1 MKVQKINST
10 NTPSFQ
16 GIYLGKSKNYINNI
30 ETGIDLFEI
39 TNKDKAFLEKLRNT
53 VKMEKLFPSD
63 QIPEYKYDRWQEMLS
78 GAVDTA
84 YNRNRKCIIAAKD
97 NKPCGIMTFEQG
109 EKRFHLDCVCTWPV
123 EVGHKV
129 PLAGQTLF
137 KQMFG
142 YFLESK
148 ANLLD
153 LTAILNGPFDTV
165 CKYMRLGFKQTGG
178 ENNLVAMRITR
189 SRAEDTM
196 KKLNDVIFT
205 TKSKNSTEVD
215 LSKELN
221 L

>member
-1 MKVQKINST
+1 MKVQKINS
-10 NTPSFQ
+10 NPQSFQ

-39 TNKDKAFLEKLRNT
+39 TIKDKAFLEKLKNT
-53 VKMEKLFPSD
+53 VKMEKLFPSK
-63 QIPEYKYDRWQEMLS
+63 QIQEYKYDRWQEMLS
-78 GAVDTA
+78 GAVDAA
-84 YNRNRKCIIAAKD
+84 YNRNRKCILAAKD

-123 EVGHKV
+123 EAGHKV

-137 KQMFG
+137 QQMFG
-142 YFLESK
+142 FFLESK

-189 SRAEDTM
+189 SGAEDTM
-196 KKLNDVIFT
+196 KKLDNVIFT

-215 LSKELN
+215 LAKELK